1 MTAKIEKKITGYKVL
16 TADSAQS
23 AATPVAEPD
32 KMHEAVPRP
41 EMLFGSTYKVK
52 SGGMEHALYIT
63 INDVVLNE
71 GTEHESR
78 HPYEIFINSKNMEQ
92 FQWILALTRVVS
104 AVFRK
109 GGDVAFLVDELKAV
123 FNPAG
128 GYWKRGGKYMPSL
141 VAEIGYVLEEHLKRI
156 GVIQEEELS
165 DHVKAILE
173 EKRAE
178 FEAKHGESTGYPDNA
193 TVCAKCG
200 TKAVIRMDG
209 CEVCLSCGDSR
220 CH

>member
-16 TADSAQS
+16 TAESTQPAE
-23 AATPVAEPD
+23 TPVAEPD

-41 EMLFGSTYKVK
+41 EMLVGATYKVK

-128 GYWKRGGKYMPSL
+128 GYWKKGGKYMPSL